1 MGRRELSMKL
11 VDKIEAW
18 KADGFDECIVGVGQ
32 QFTEGGQVYIFI
44 YSKKA
49 IVESIANDIV
59 KEINNRVNTSDEER
73 AELAESAYD
82 DAVEY
87 FDYNIAGAYIG
98 RGMPVF
104 LEDTYE
110 DMVREVLSE

>member
-18 KADGFDECIVGVGQ
+18 KADGFDECIVGIGQ

-49 IVESIANDIV
+49 IIESIANDIV

-73 AELAESAYD
+73 AELAQSAYD
-82 DAVEY
+82 DAAEY

-104 LEDTYE
+104 LEDTY
-110 DMVREVLSE
+110 DNLVGEVLSE